1 MQGREVEEMS
11 QIRVGEPDTTPD
23 APAHTPGVAEGNA
36 RGSYEWQVGHHP
48 DGTAD
53 ARRSTGVRPE
63 RRNPIAST
71 MPNLPP
77 G

>member
-1 MQGREVEEMS
+1 MAE
-11 QIRVGEPDTTPD
+11 IRVGEPDVAPD
-23 APAHTPGVAEGNA
+23 APAHTKGVVQGNSL
-36 RGSYEWQVGHHP
+36 GSYEHQVGHYE

-53 ARRSTGVRPE
+53 ARRSTGV
-63 RRNPIAST
+63 NPRGHDPILPV

>member
-1 MQGREVEEMS
+1 MA
-11 QIRVGEPDTTPD
+11 QIRVGKPDVAPDTPS
-23 APAHTPGVAEGNA
+23 HTKGVDQGNRKGA
-36 RGSYEWQVGHHP
+36 YDHEPGHHE

-53 ARRSTGVRPE
+53 SRRSTGIRPKE
-63 RRNPIAST
+63 RDPILPI

>member
-1 MQGREVEEMS
+1 MGR
-11 QIRVGEPDTTPD
+11 IRVGKPDVAPDTPT
-23 APAHTPGVAEGNA
+23 HVTGIEQGNEEGA
-36 RGSYEWQVGHHP
+36 YEKQAGHHP

-53 ARRSTGVRPE
+53 ARRSTGVAPSKH
-63 RRNPIAST
+63 NPLLKV

>member
-1 MQGREVEEMS
+1 VSE
-11 QIRVGEPDTTPD
+11 IRVGKPDVKPDTPS
-23 APAHTPGVAEGNA
+23 HTKGVEQGNA
-36 RGSYEWQVGHHP
+36 TGRYAKQIGHHE

-53 ARRSTGVRPE
+53 ARRSTGVSPKKHD
-63 RRNPIAST
+63 PILPI

>member
-1 MQGREVEEMS
+1 MG
-11 QIRVGEPDTTPD
+11 IRVGKPDVRLD
-23 APAHTPGVAEGNA
+23 APSHVTGVEQGNA
-36 RGSYEWQVGHHP
+36 VGNYEKQPGQHA

-53 ARRSTGVRPE
+53 ARRSTGVAPGRHD
-63 RRNPIAST
+63 PILPI

>member
-1 MQGREVEEMS
+1 MS
-11 QIRVGEPDTTPD
+11 PIRVGEPDVTPD
-23 APAHTPGVAEGNA
+23 ATAHTKGVPEGNA
-36 RGSYEWQVGHHP
+36 TGSYLWQVGHHA

-53 ARRSTGVRPE
+53 ARRSTGIRPKE
-63 RRNPIAST
+63 RNPIAPI